1 MIQTQRHDKDSGIWK
16 ITHQM
21 ELTPGLWHARVK
33 TKNTEGWSNFAPD
46 HDIVIKEQGERPE
59 KLP

>member
-46 HDIVIKEQGERPE
+46 HDIVIKEQGE
-59 KLP
+59 

>member
-33 TKNTEGWSNFAPD
+33 TKNTEGWSNFALD
-46 HDIVIKEQGERPE
+46 QDIVIQEQGA
-59 KLP
+59 